1 MTDIVE
7 ERNAFSEAKGL
18 LVFPYRAQNQ
28 MGSTSDLIH
37 HWVPHCKMLCT
48 LFVLIV
54 KTQPFGIG
62 RITPNSMRNYSSLQR
77 QL

>member
-37 HWVPHCKMLCT
+37 HWVPH
-48 LFVLIV
+48 
-54 KTQPFGIG
+54 
-62 RITPNSMRNYSSLQR
+62 
-77 QL
+77 